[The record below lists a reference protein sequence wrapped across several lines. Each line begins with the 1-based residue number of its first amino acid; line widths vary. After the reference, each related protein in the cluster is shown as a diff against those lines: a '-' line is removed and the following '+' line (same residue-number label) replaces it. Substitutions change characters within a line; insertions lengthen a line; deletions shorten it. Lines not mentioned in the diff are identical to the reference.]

1 LINRLKKTFGI
12 EPPARYRERFCI
24 RIAISAARFT
34 GFLLRRELRTHHS
47 SPGLFSNVRFADFNS
62 AFTRVVLAFGLIAL
76 FVLTIPAQTPSAQDV
91 DVIRTETDLTNLL
104 FTATDKNN
112 RYLTTLQQ
120 SDIRVLEDGVP
131 QTLFTFQHET
141 DRPLSIAFLID
152 VSISEERTLPDEK
165 AAART
170 FIENVIRSSKDEAAI
185 IPFEG
190 YAHLEQ
196 PLTRDMIGIYR
207 ALEKVEVAFPAYL
220 GSAPPIGGITSGP
233 GTIAPPREGTT
244 AIWDSVAVTSQRV
257 LARSPGQRRRAIILL
272 TDGQDTSSRIQRANA
287 TDQAIASET
296 VIYAIGIGDKKYEGV
311 DRNALKNVAERTGGR
326 AFFPKKQ
333 DDLTAAFAEIEQE
346 LRSQYLVAY
355 SSTNK
360 ARDGGFR
367 QMSIEVT
374 NPELRK
380 EQLKLR
386 YRPGYF
392 AKKSGK

>member
-1 LINRLKKTFGI
+1 VQFRACHLRLAGRVRGF
-12 EPPARYRERFCI
+12 PFRSFRFI
-24 RIAISAARFT
+24 PVVISLALCVLWACA
-34 GFLLRRELRTHHS
+34 S
-47 SPGLFSNVRFADFNS
+47 FS
-62 AFTRVVLAFGLIAL
+62 T
-76 FVLTIPAQTPSAQDV
+76 AQTPPSQDV

-112 RYLTTLQQ
+112 RYITTIQQ
-120 SDIRVLEDGVP
+120 GDLRVLEDGVP
-131 QTLFTFQHET
+131 QTLFTFQRET
-141 DRPLSIAFLID
+141 DRPLAIAFLID

-170 FIENVIRSSKDEAAI
+170 FIENVIRSGKDEAAI

-196 PLTRDMIGIYR
+196 PLTRDVIGIYR
-207 ALEKVEVAFPAYL
+207 TLESVEVAFPAYL

-244 AIWDSVAVTSQRV
+244 AIWDSVAVTCRYV

-272 TDGQDTSSRIQRANA
+272 TDGQDTSSRLLRSGAI
-287 TDQAIASET
+287 DQAIASET
-296 VIYAIGIGDKKYEGV
+296 VIYAIGIGDKRYEGV
-311 DRNALKNVAERTGGR
+311 DKGALNNIAERTGGR

-333 DDLTAAFAEIEQE
+333 DDLRAAFAEIEQE

-360 ARDGGFR
+360 KRDGAFR
-367 QMSIEVT
+367 KMSIEIT
-374 NPELRK
+374 NPELGK
-380 EQLKLR
+380 QQLKLR

-392 AKKSGK
+392 AKRAQ